1 MKLKNW
7 LWWHFTKDLPAGHMP
22 ELSAHKPRSRSRR
35 IKDTLLV
42 LWSYL
47 IFDYTG
53 RAYTGRG
60 ESSDDDI
67 PDGWGVGVNGRF
79 FKSWYSWHPEGPRWL
94 KQKLRR

>member
-1 MKLKNW
+1 MNLKIW
-7 LWWHFTKDLPAGHMP
+7 LWWHFTKDLSAGHVP
-22 ELSAHKPRSRSRR
+22 AHKPRSRSRR

-53 RAYTGRG
+53 QVYNGRG

-67 PDGWGVGVNGRF
+67 PDGWGVGLDN
-79 FKSWYSWHPEGPRWL
+79 KLYKAWYSWHSEGPRWL

>member
-1 MKLKNW
+1 MNLKNW
-7 LWWHFTKDLPAGHMP
+7 FWWHFTKELPAGHMP
-22 ELSAHKPRSRSRR
+22 AHKPRSRSRR

-53 RAYTGRG
+53 QFYNGRG
-60 ESSDDDI
+60 ESSDNDI
-67 PDGWGVGVNGRF
+67 PDGWGVGLNGRF
-79 FKSWYSWHPEGPRWL
+79 FKSWYSWHPEGPRWR